1 MPFPANT
8 PESTPVINQ
17 VLHLFETGSPEIMA
31 QVAPDIDFRID
42 HYRDETDVSWQS
54 AKDIEGFGAVLTRL
68 ATDVFPSGTKIL
80 GVETQALGNNWFSTR
95 FEQKFFYAQRGRM
108 VESVTYITTHE
119 TDGKMDFF
127 REIVT
132 TITDI

>member
-1 MPFPANT
+1 MPTPAHT
-8 PESTPVINQ
+8 PEATPVINH
-17 VLHLFETGSPEIMA
+17 VLHLFEAGSPEIMA
-31 QVAPDIDFRID
+31 YVAADIDFRID

-80 GVETQALGNNWFSTR
+80 GIETRSLGDNWFSTR
-95 FEQKFFYAQRGRM
+95 FEQRFFYAQRGRM
-108 VESVTYITTHE
+108 VESVTHITTHE